1 MCTGVSTPGLGT
13 ETMAIDTLI
22 AAYDWKAGLALVLMV
37 VVLGKVGRWL
47 VFRVPAFQRV
57 RELNRAEDKI
67 RLAREKYPPM
77 IKRSVQ
83 AGLWTNLAYF
93 LVMAPFVVS
102 FEPRPVWRGVLD
114 IVLILMVYD
123 FFYYITHRFL
133 FHAAHDSRFAV
144 LRYFRRVHAVHHQAR
159 DPSHIDAFYVH
170 PVETFIGQELFHWTV
185 LGLGLALG
193 DFHVVSVAIATITYI
208 QLNTFNHVKF
218 EVPGSRYRLL
228 NWISYKHHVHHIDM
242 QKGNY
247 ATITLL
253 YDKLFRTLD

>member
-1 MCTGVSTPGLGT
+1 MDFAWLWS
-13 ETMAIDTLI
+13 
-22 AAYDWKAGLALVLMV
+22 AYDWQAGLALIAMV
-37 VVLGKVGRWL
+37 VVLGKAGRWL
-47 VFRVPAFQRV
+47 AFKVPAFQRA
-57 RELNRAEDKI
+57 REQNRALDKE
-67 RLAREKYPPM
+67 RLAKEKYLPM
-77 IKRSVQ
+77 IRRSMR
-83 AGLWTNLAYF
+83 AGLWTNVAFFF
-93 LVMAPFVVS
+93 LMAPFVVS
-102 FEPRPVWRGVLD
+102 FEPRPVWRGLAD

-123 FFYYITHRFL
+123 FFYYVTHRFL

-170 PVETFIGQELFHWTV
+170 PVETTIGQVLFHFTV

-193 DFHVVSVAIATITYI
+193 GFHVVSVGIAAVIYI

-218 EVPGSRYRLL
+218 EVPGYNLL

-253 YDKLFRTLD
+253 YDKLFGTLD

>member
-1 MCTGVSTPGLGT
+1 MTFDSL
-13 ETMAIDTLI
+13 L
-22 AAYDWKAGLALVLMV
+22 AAYDWKAGLTLIVMV
-37 VVLGKVGRWL
+37 VVLGKAGRWL
-47 VFRVPAFQRV
+47 AFKVPAFQRV

-77 IKRSVQ
+77 IKSSMR
-83 AGLWTNLAYF
+83 AGMWTNLVFF
-93 LVMAPFVVS
+93 LVIAPFVVN
-102 FEPRPVWRGVLD
+102 FEPRPLWRGLLD

-123 FFYYITHRFL
+123 FFYYLTHRFL
-133 FHAAHDSRFAV
+133 FHAPHDSRFAV
-144 LRYFRRVHAVHHQAR
+144 GRYFRRVHAVHHQAR

-170 PVETFIGQELFHWTV
+170 PVETFVGQELFHMTV
-185 LGLGLALG
+185 LGLGLGLG
-193 DFHVVSVAIATITYI
+193 GFHVVSVAIGSVIYI

-218 EVPGSRYRLL
+218 EVPGPRYKVL

-253 YDKLFRTLD
+253 YDKLFGTLD